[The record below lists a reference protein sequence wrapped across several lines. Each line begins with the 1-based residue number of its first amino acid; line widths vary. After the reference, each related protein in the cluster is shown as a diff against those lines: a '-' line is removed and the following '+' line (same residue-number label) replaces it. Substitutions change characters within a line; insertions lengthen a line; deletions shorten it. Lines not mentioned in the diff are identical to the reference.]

1 MDIDKALER
10 VKYDPGLADQIGE
23 IRRCDDPDKRAKL
36 KKNLPYIIAATFN
49 GDKRGDQHF
58 EQTEFIDRKVP
69 LEFINNSDNQNPEY
83 AYVGDS
89 GFDLKANE
97 DVWIHPMSRNIIK
110 TGLIFNI
117 PDGYEIQ
124 VRSKSGIALKQ
135 GLFVLNSPG
144 TVDSGYLGEIQVIM
158 FNTTTEK
165 VKIEKGQKIAQAVL
179 CPVVGG
185 KWVELIKV
193 EKIEDKDRNNNGFGS
208 TGL

>member
-1 MDIDKALER
+1 MFEKFKEFKNNIKTIKDLQSKLGDVDMSNPESMLKSMGIDID
-10 VKYDPGLADQIGE
+10 DI
-23 IRRCDDPDKRAKL
+23 
-36 KKNLPYIIAATFN
+36 NN
-49 GDKRGDQHF
+49 HF

-83 AYVGDS
+83 SYVSDS
-89 GFDLKANE
+89 GFDLRANE
-97 DVWIHPMSRNIIK
+97 DSWIFPMSRNIIK

-165 VKIEKGQKIAQAVL
+165 VKIEKGQKVAQAVL

-185 KWVELIKV
+185 KWVNLIRV
-193 EKIEDKDRNNNGFGS
+193 EKIEDKDRNNNAFGS

>member
-1 MDIDKALER
+1 MFEKFKEFKNNIKTIKDLQSKLGDVDMSNPESMLKSMGIDID
-10 VKYDPGLADQIGE
+10 DI
-23 IRRCDDPDKRAKL
+23 
-36 KKNLPYIIAATFN
+36 NN
-49 GDKRGDQHF
+49 HF
-58 EQTEFIDRKVP
+58 EQTEFIDSKVP

-83 AYVGDS
+83 AYVSDS
-89 GFDLKANE
+89 GFDLRANE
-97 DVWIHPMSRNIIK
+97 DAWIFPMSRSIIK

-185 KWVELIKV
+185 KWVNLIRV

-208 TGL
+208 TGI

>member
-1 MDIDKALER
+1 MFEKFKEFKNNIKTIKDLQSKLGDVDMSNPESMLKSMGIDIED
-10 VKYDPGLADQIGE
+10 I
-23 IRRCDDPDKRAKL
+23 
-36 KKNLPYIIAATFN
+36 NN
-49 GDKRGDQHF
+49 HF
-58 EQTEFIDRKVP
+58 EQTEFIDSKVP

-83 AYVGDS
+83 AYVSDS
-89 GFDLKANE
+89 GFDLRANE
-97 DVWIHPMSRNIIK
+97 DVWIFPMSRNIIK

-185 KWVELIKV
+185 KWVNLIRV

-208 TGL
+208 TGI

>member
-1 MDIDKALER
+1 MFEKFKEFKNNIKTIKDLQSKLGDVDMSNPESMLKSMGIDID
-10 VKYDPGLADQIGE
+10 DI
-23 IRRCDDPDKRAKL
+23 
-36 KKNLPYIIAATFN
+36 NN
-49 GDKRGDQHF
+49 HF
-58 EQTEFIDRKVP
+58 EQTEFIDSKVP

-83 AYVGDS
+83 AYVSDS
-89 GFDLKANE
+89 GFDLRSNE
-97 DVWIHPMSRNIIK
+97 DAWIFPMSRSIIK

-185 KWVELIKV
+185 KWVNLIRV

-208 TGL
+208 TGI

>member
-1 MDIDKALER
+1 MFEKFKEFKNNIKTIKDLQSKLGDVDMSNPESMLKSMGIDID
-10 VKYDPGLADQIGE
+10 DI
-23 IRRCDDPDKRAKL
+23 
-36 KKNLPYIIAATFN
+36 NN
-49 GDKRGDQHF
+49 HF
-58 EQTEFIDRKVP
+58 EQTEFIDSKVP

-83 AYVGDS
+83 AYVSDS
-89 GFDLKANE
+89 GFDLRANE
-97 DVWIHPMSRNIIK
+97 DAWIFPMSRSIIK

-185 KWVELIKV
+185 KWVNLIRV

>member
-1 MDIDKALER
+1 MFEKIKEFKNNIKTIKDLQSKMGDVDMSNPESMLKSMGIDID
-10 VKYDPGLADQIGE
+10 DI
-23 IRRCDDPDKRAKL
+23 
-36 KKNLPYIIAATFN
+36 NN
-49 GDKRGDQHF
+49 HF
-58 EQTEFIDRKVP
+58 EQTQFIDRKVP
-69 LEFINNSDNQNPEY
+69 LEFINNSNNQNPEY
-83 AYVGDS
+83 AYVSDS
-89 GFDLKANE
+89 GFDLRANE

-165 VKIEKGQKIAQAVL
+165 VKIEKGQKVAQAVL
-179 CPVVGG
+179 CPVIGG
-185 KWVELIKV
+185 RWVDLVKVSEIK
-193 EKIEDKDRNNNGFGS
+193 EKDRNSNGFGS